1 MCAYTCVCGWCAY
14 VFHTVDAATTHYTQR
29 TSTAGPGER
38 PLRCVLFQLHVYAPK
53 NRTAVMSR
61 VCWMSNLFAIYEHIM
76 RDGEI
81 ADAHRVCF
89 LAFDKHLFLATV
101 LHHQKHEMRNMLE
114 RKSASERYVNK
125 VREVVRGDGR
135 GAFSSARSSA
145 NICMGGPA
153 SCFSVI
159 FPWIHDSL
167 LWWGRWPNSPWLT
180 TKKVGGPLASDY

>member
-1 MCAYTCVCGWCAY
+1 VFAVDVLMFSIQSMLLPPITPKEQAQRDQENGRSGVSYFSCMCS
-14 VFHTVDAATTHYTQR
+14 FN
-29 TSTAGPGER
+29 
-38 PLRCVLFQLHVYAPK
+38 APK

-153 SCFSVI
+153 SCFSVN